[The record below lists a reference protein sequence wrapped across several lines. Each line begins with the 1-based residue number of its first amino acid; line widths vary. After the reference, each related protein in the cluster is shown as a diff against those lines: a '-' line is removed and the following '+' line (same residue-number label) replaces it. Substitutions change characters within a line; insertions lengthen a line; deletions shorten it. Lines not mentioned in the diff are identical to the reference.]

1 MKVVKSKTDNFD
13 LLLDEFVNYL
23 IVERR
28 LAANTIESYQ
38 RDIAGFLDCVSSR
51 GIQDIYQVKI
61 DTIRFHLKYLIEN
74 KLSSTSMARHLASIR
89 VFYRFLINEKKLEED
104 PTTYIESPKL
114 WSRIPNVLT
123 LKEVNLLLNQPD
135 TKTLL
140 GLRDKA
146 MLEILYAAGLRVSE
160 LVSLRTNDINL
171 QAGFLIS
178 MGKGSKERIVPI
190 GESARLKTEEYL
202 TDIRPK
208 LLKGLHTPELFLNR
222 FGKKMT
228 RQAFWKIIKKYVFSS
243 GIKTN
248 VSPHSIRH
256 SFATH
261 LLAGGA
267 DLRAVQQM
275 LGHADIATT
284 QIYTHVMKDRLRE
297 VYDKFHPR
305 K

>member
-1 MKVVKSKTDNFD
+1 MKKNKHQHFD
-13 LLLDEFVNYL
+13 FLFDEFVNYL

-38 RDIAGFLDCVSSR
+38 RDIAGFLNCVSSR
-51 GIQDIYQVKI
+51 GIQDISLVKT
-61 DTIRFHLKYLIEN
+61 DTIRFYLKYLMER

-89 VFYRFLINEKKLEED
+89 VFYRFLVNEKKLEED
-104 PTTYIESPKL
+104 PTTYLESPKL
-114 WSRIPNVLT
+114 WSRIPSVLT

-135 TKTLL
+135 SKTPL

-146 MLEILYAAGLRVSE
+146 MLEILYATGLRVSE
-160 LVSLRTNDINL
+160 LVSLKTNDINL

-178 MGKGSKERIVPI
+178 MGKGFKERIVPI

-202 TDIRPK
+202 TEIRPK
-208 LLKGLHTPELFLNR
+208 LLKGRHSPEFFLSR

-228 RQAFWKIIKKYVFSS
+228 RQAFWKIIKKYVLSAE
-243 GIKTN
+243 IKTN
-248 VSPHSIRH
+248 VSPHSLRH

-275 LGHADIATT
+275 LGHSDISTT

>member
-1 MKVVKSKTDNFD
+1 MSSKNQTFD

-28 LAANTIESYQ
+28 LADNTVESYQ
-38 RDIAGFLDCVSSR
+38 RDILRFLDFVSSKR
-51 GIQDIYQVKI
+51 IQNIENVKI
-61 DTIRFHLKYLIEN
+61 DTIRSHLKNLMESN
-74 KLSSTSMARHLASIR
+74 LSSVSLARHLASIR
-89 VFYRFLINEKKLEED
+89 VFYRFLVNERKLKED
-104 PTTYIESPKL
+104 PTTYLESPKL
-114 WSRIPNVLT
+114 WSRIPTVLT
-123 LKEVNLLLNQPD
+123 LKEVDSLLNQPY
-135 TKTLL
+135 TKTAL

-171 QAGFLIS
+171 QSGYLVS
-178 MGKGSKERIVPI
+178 TGKGSKERIIPI
-190 GESARLKTEEYL
+190 GESARIKTEEYL
-202 TDIRPK
+202 NNVRPQ
-208 LLKGLHTPELFLNR
+208 LLKGSKMPELFLSR
-222 FGKKMT
+222 FGRKMT
-228 RQAFWKIIKKYVFSS
+228 RQAFWKIIKKYALSA

-248 VSPHSIRH
+248 LSPHSLRH

-275 LGHADIATT
+275 LGHADISTT

>member
-1 MKVVKSKTDNFD
+1 MCSKHQHFD

-28 LAANTIESYQ
+28 LANNTVESYQ
-38 RDIAGFLDCVSSR
+38 RDIIRFLDFVSSKE
-51 GIQDIYQVKI
+51 IQNIEKIKI
-61 DTIRFHLKYLIEN
+61 DTIRAHLKNLMES
-74 KLSSTSMARHLASIR
+74 KLSSVSSARHLASIR

-104 PTTYIESPKL
+104 PTTHLESPKL
-114 WSRIPNVLT
+114 WSRIPNVLS
-123 LKEVNLLLNQPD
+123 LKEVDALLNQPD
-135 TKTLL
+135 TKTPL
-140 GLRDKA
+140 GARDKA

-160 LVSLRTNDINL
+160 LVSLRTNDLNL
-171 QAGFLIS
+171 QSGYLIS

-202 TDIRPK
+202 TDIRPR
-208 LLKGLHTPELFLNR
+208 LLKGRIISELFLSR
-222 FGKKMT
+222 LGKKMT
-228 RQAFWKIIKKYVFSS
+228 RQAFWKIIKKYALSA
-243 GIKTN
+243 GIKSN
-248 VSPHSIRH
+248 LSPHTLRH

-261 LLAGGA
+261 LLSGGA

-275 LGHADIATT
+275 LGHADIAST

>member
-1 MKVVKSKTDNFD
+1 MNDKNQHFD
-13 LLLDEFVNYL
+13 LILDEFVNYL

-28 LAANTIESYQ
+28 LADNTIESYQ
-38 RDIAGFLDCVSSR
+38 RDIIRFLGFVSSK
-51 GIQDIYQVKI
+51 GIKNIEKVKI
-61 DTIRFHLKYLIEN
+61 DTIRAHLKNLMES
-74 KLSSTSMARHLASIR
+74 KLSSVSLARHLASIR

-104 PTTYIESPKL
+104 PTTHLESPKL
-114 WSRIPNVLT
+114 WSRIPNVLS
-123 LKEVNLLLNQPD
+123 LKEVDSLLNQPD
-135 TKTLL
+135 TKTTL
-140 GLRDKA
+140 GVRDKA

-160 LVSLRTNDINL
+160 LISLRTNDINL
-171 QAGFLIS
+171 QSGYLIS

-190 GESARLKTEEYL
+190 GESARLRTEEYL
-202 TDIRPK
+202 TGVRPQ
-208 LLKGLHTPELFLNR
+208 LLKKRNMPELFLSR
-222 FGKKMT
+222 LGKKMT
-228 RQAFWKIIKKYVFSS
+228 RQAFWKIIKKYALSA
-243 GIKTN
+243 GIKSN
-248 VSPHSIRH
+248 LSPHSLRH

>member
-1 MKVVKSKTDNFD
+1 MNNKKHHFD

-23 IVERR
+23 IIEKR
-28 LAANTIESYQ
+28 LANNTVESYQ
-38 RDIAGFLDCVSSR
+38 RDIIRFLEFVSSR
-51 GIQDIYQVKI
+51 KIQKI
-61 DTIRFHLKYLIEN
+61 DRVKVDTVRLHLKKLMESN
-74 KLSSTSMARHLASIR
+74 LSSVSLARHLASLR
-89 VFYRFLINEKKLEED
+89 VFYRYLTNEKKFEED
-104 PTTYIESPKL
+104 PTKHLESPKL
-114 WSRIPNVLT
+114 WSRIPETLT
-123 LKEVNLLLNQPD
+123 LKEVDSLLKQPD
-135 TKTLL
+135 TKTPL
-140 GLRDKA
+140 GLRDRA

-160 LVSLRTNDINL
+160 LVSLRTNDLNL
-171 QAGFLIS
+171 QSGFLIS

-190 GESARLKTEEYL
+190 GESARLITGEYL
-202 TDIRPK
+202 TNIRPQ
-208 LLKGLHTPELFLNR
+208 LIKGRNMPELFLSR

-228 RQAFWKIIKKYVFSS
+228 RQAFWKIIKKYALTT

-248 VSPHSIRH
+248 LSPHSLRH

-284 QIYTHVMKDRLRE
+284 QIYTHVMKDRLKKA
-297 VYDKFHPR
+297 YDKYHPR

>member
-1 MKVVKSKTDNFD
+1 MKNKNEQFD
-13 LLLDEFVNYL
+13 ILLDEFVNYL

-28 LAANTIESYQ
+28 LASNTIESYQ
-38 RDIAGFLDCVSSR
+38 RDIFGFLDCVSSR
-51 GIQDIYQVKI
+51 GIQDIYQAKT
-61 DTIRFHLKYLIEN
+61 DTIRFYLKYLMEK

-104 PTTYIESPKL
+104 PTTYLESPKL
-114 WSRIPNVLT
+114 WSRIPNVLSS
-123 LKEVNLLLNQPD
+123 KEVDLLLNQPD
-135 TKTLL
+135 IKTPL
-140 GLRDKA
+140 GLRDNA

-190 GESARLKTEEYL
+190 GESARLKTEKYL

-208 LLKGLHTPELFLNR
+208 LLKGRNSPELFLSR

-228 RQAFWKIIKKYVFSS
+228 RQAFWKIIKKYALSA
-243 GIKTN
+243 GIKIN
-248 VSPHSIRH
+248 ISPHSVRH

-267 DLRAVQQM
+267 DLRSVQQM
-275 LGHADIATT
+275 LGHSDISST
-284 QIYTHVMKDRLRE
+284 QIYTHVMKDHLRE
-297 VYDKFHPR
+297 AYDKFHPR

>member
-1 MKVVKSKTDNFD
+1 MKKNNADFD

-23 IVERR
+23 IVERC
-28 LAANTIESYQ
+28 LADNTVESYQ
-38 RDIAGFLDCVSSR
+38 RDVLRFLDFVSSK
-51 GIQDIYQVKI
+51 GIQNIDLVKI
-61 DTIRFHLKYLIEN
+61 DTIRSHLKNLLESN
-74 KLSSTSMARHLASIR
+74 LSSVSLARHLASIR

-123 LKEVNLLLNQPD
+123 LKEMDSLLNQPD

-140 GLRDKA
+140 GLRDKS

-160 LVSLRTNDINL
+160 LVSLRTNNINL
-171 QAGFLIS
+171 ESGYLIS

-190 GESARLKTEEYL
+190 GESARLRTEEYL
-202 TDIRPK
+202 TGVRPQ
-208 LLKGLHTPELFLNR
+208 LLKGRNMPELFLSR

-228 RQAFWKIIKKYVFSS
+228 RQAFWKIIKKYALSA
-243 GIKTN
+243 GIKSN
-248 VSPHSIRH
+248 LSPHSVRH

-267 DLRAVQQM
+267 DLLSVQLM
-275 LGHADIATT
+275 LGHADISST